1 MILTYQEI
9 MDAGAWD
16 RFCEEYPVNPYAV
29 KEGGGDCQA
38 SLTSQQ
44 AHHLG
49 IIRMEAWK
57 VKPIE
62 EVYPPKEKYGE
73 TED

>member
-9 MDAGAWD
+9 MDAGARD
-16 RFCEEYPVNPYAV
+16 RFCEKHGACPYAV
-29 KEGGGDCQA
+29 NEGGGDCQA

-49 IIRMEAWK
+49 IIRMESWK

-62 EVYPPKEKYGE
+62 EVYPPKEPSE
-73 TED
+73 